1 MIQPRQA
8 LTTLNLAL
16 FFIVGMLTAAPTH
29 AAHPFHSTSTEMEWN
44 PESRRFEVALQLP
57 GLQID
62 EELSRLHKRHINME
76 STTDAEQLLEKYIKT
91 KFEVTGKGLDQCQL
105 HWVGVEIDARNVW
118 AYFEVEL
125 LPTPPVAQRSPQ
137 RSMPEELNVECRYFL
152 DSHEGQVNLITVI
165 NETHRASAQLTADQP
180 KCRAVGNDKLE
191 AFSVRAASEPN
202 TRS

>member
-8 LTTLNLAL
+8 FTIFQLAL
-16 FFIVGMLTAAPTH
+16 LFIAGMLTAVPTL

-76 STTDAEQLLEKYIKT
+76 STADAEQLLEKYIKS
-91 KFEVTGKGLDQCQL
+91 KFEVTGMGLDQCQL

-125 LPTPPVAQRSPQ
+125 LPSPPAPQ
-137 RSMPEELNVECRYFL
+137 SASSRSMPEGLNFTCRYFI

-165 NETHRASAQLTADQP
+165 EGTHRATAQLTADQP
-180 KCRAVGNDKLE
+180 ACRAVDNHKLE
-191 AFSVRAASEPN
+191 AVSVRQLD
-202 TRS
+202 